1 MTNLSQ
7 DIPDMRLYQI
17 QKIISRR
24 TRIMHKAAMVLSKDP
39 PVPEY
44 ISVKKVVYLKPYQKV
59 SLPPLKTRKKL
70 NQTLNLSRT
79 PIPFHKFRPEGS
91 SIGVLEGVAK
101 LLV

>member
-1 MTNLSQ
+1 M
-7 DIPDMRLYQI
+7 PDLRLYQI

-24 TRIMHKAAMVLSKDP
+24 ARIMHKAALVLSKDP

-44 ISVKKVVYLKPYQKV
+44 VSVKKVAYLKPYQKI

-79 PIPFHKFRPEGS
+79 PIPFHKYRPEGS
-91 SIGVLEGVAK
+91 SIGILEGVAK